1 MKKTLVALAALA
13 AVGAA
18 SAQVT
23 VYGKAD
29 LGVSSTTKTGATD
42 QGLEVTSGN
51 YETSRFGVKASHDL
65 SGGMK
70 ALAQYE
76 FSVDATGGSDAIK
89 SNRVASLGLT
99 GGFGTVTMGLQWTP
113 YDSAWGFDQ
122 LEYNGFSAAG
132 KTWYNGAHGDNGNGG
147 NGNAKK
153 SIAYTTPDMSG
164 FNATVLFSNSADKT
178 DTTTSVPYVGLGAN
192 YTAGP
197 LSINFG
203 YEQVAS
209 TAHLGAPSVL
219 GVGVV
224 KNPNGAMADE
234 KTTASIIGAS
244 YNLGVATVGVGFQ
257 QANVDARNTNG
268 AAASFKDAGYTL
280 SVSFPVSSATTLAL
294 GYAAE
299 TTTSA
304 GLTDGKST
312 GFGAQVIYSLTKQAA
327 VYGGAFQ
334 TKVDA
339 VGPASVGQPEE
350 ILTTKYAAGVRYN
363 F

>member
-23 VYGKAD
+23 VYGKVD
-29 LGVSSTTKTGATD
+29 LGLSSTTKTGATD
-42 QGLEVTSGN
+42 QGLEVTGGN
-51 YETSRFGVKASHDL
+51 YEGSRFGVKASHDL

-76 FSVDATGGSDAIK
+76 FSVDATGGSDVIK

-99 GGFGTVTMGLQWTP
+99 GGFGTVSFGLQWTP

-122 LEYNGFSAAG
+122 MEYNGFSAAN
-132 KTWYNGAHGDNGNGG
+132 KTWYNGVHGDNGNGG

-178 DTTTSVPYVGLGAN
+178 ATTTSVPYVGLGAN
-192 YTAGP
+192 YAAGP
-197 LSINFG
+197 LSVNFG

-209 TAHLGAPSVL
+209 TAHLGVAAL
-219 GVGVV
+219 AG
-224 KNPNGAMADE
+224 D

-257 QANVDARNTNG
+257 QANVDANG
-268 AAASFKDAGYTL
+268 AAWKDAGYTL
-280 SVSFPVSSATTLAL
+280 SVGVPVSATTTVAL
-294 GYAAE
+294 GYASE
-299 TTTSA
+299 TTTTA
-304 GLTDGKST
+304 GLSDGKST
-312 GFGAQVIYSLTKQAA
+312 GFGAQAIYSLTKQAA

-334 TKVDA
+334 TKVTA
-339 VGPASVGQPEE
+339 AGATAET
-350 ILTTKYAAGVRYN
+350 LTTKYAAGLRYN